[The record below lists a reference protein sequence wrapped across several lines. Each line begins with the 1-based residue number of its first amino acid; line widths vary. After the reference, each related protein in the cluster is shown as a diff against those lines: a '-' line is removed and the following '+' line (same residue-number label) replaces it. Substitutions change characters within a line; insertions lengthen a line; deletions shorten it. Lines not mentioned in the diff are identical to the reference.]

1 MRVAI
6 HGSGV
11 AASAA
16 ATLLGRDNIE
26 TALLPLPRAK
36 TPVVMLSDPAR
47 ALLCDV
53 FADPGLF
60 SDRPRIERRIV
71 AWGGGEPVAL
81 PHGAVIL
88 AESDLDALRPF
99 CADGTGEDAH
109 MTIHAAPPF
118 PSGELRRFAA
128 RKAEAVEV
136 ALRFPEDR
144 AACWIEAVADGW
156 LFLIPVDSA
165 RAWLLC
171 VGGAAEN
178 LMNQSR
184 HVTARIDP
192 AGPASAQFDVSPR
205 LLSDLQGPGWLA
217 CGTAAIAFDPICG
230 DGTAQ
235 ALREAILASAVV
247 DAMARGGDAEALR
260 LHHESML
267 IAAMRRHLKLCADFY
282 RSGGQ
287 GPWWQAQ
294 MAALADGFDW
304 CTARLATRP
313 EPRYQLRDF
322 RLIERET
329 AF

>member
-1 MRVAI
+1 MKVAI
-6 HGSGV
+6 RGSGV

-16 ATLLGRDNIE
+16 ARLLARENIE
-26 TALLPLPRAK
+26 TVLLPAPRAK

-53 FADPGLF
+53 FADPALF
-60 SDRPRIERRIV
+60 ADRARIDRRIV
-71 AWGGGEPVAL
+71 AWGGGEPVTL

-88 AESDLDALRPF
+88 AESDLDTLRPPSATSDG
-99 CADGTGEDAH
+99 ADADII
-109 MTIHAAPPF
+109 IHAAAPF
-118 PSGELRRFAA
+118 PASEVQRFAA
-128 RKAEAVEV
+128 RHAEAVEV
-136 ALRFPEDR
+136 ALRFREDHS
-144 AACWIEAVADGW
+144 ACWIEAVADGW
-156 LFLIPVDSA
+156 LFLIPVDSE

-171 VGGAAEN
+171 VGGAAER
-178 LMNQSR
+178 LMDQSR
-184 HVTARIDP
+184 HVTARVDP
-192 AGPASAQFDVSPR
+192 IGPASAQFDVSPR
-205 LLSDLQGPGWLA
+205 LLSSLQGPGWLA

-235 ALREAILASAVV
+235 ALREAILASAVIA
-247 DAMARGGDAEALR
+247 AMAQGGDAQALR

-294 MAALADGFDW
+294 LAALAEGFDW
-304 CTARLATRP
+304 CTSLLATRP

-322 RLIERET
+322 HLIERE
-329 AF
+329 AAA